1 MFHVGGHNS
10 YNLFKKVYGFFFAVH
25 CRRGMGIRVLKA
37 FDFSS
42 E

>member
-1 MFHVGGHNS
+1 MFYVGGHNS
-10 YNLFKKVYGFFFAVH
+10 FHLFKKVYVFFAVH
-25 CRRGMGIRVLKA
+25 CRRGMGIRILKA

>member
-10 YNLFKKVYGFFFAVH
+10 YHVFKKVYGSFAVH

-37 FDFSS
+37 FDFYR